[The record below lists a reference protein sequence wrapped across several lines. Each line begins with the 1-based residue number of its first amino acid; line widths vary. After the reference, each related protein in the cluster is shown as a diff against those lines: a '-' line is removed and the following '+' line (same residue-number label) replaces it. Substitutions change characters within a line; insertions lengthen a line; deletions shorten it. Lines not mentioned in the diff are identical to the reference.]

1 LRSNEPTAL
10 RADALEGAAFLAYR
24 TGDRPT
30 ARRLAEE
37 RIAILRALGDDIDAG
52 KGLVVLANIVA
63 EEELETAEHL
73 WRESVGLLGDD
84 GYTRYAFSGLG
95 LTAHSRGE
103 HGVALEWHERSLEVA
118 RRVRDARMMV
128 STLGAIAIVQLD
140 AGRPAAAVAPLRE
153 SLDLALEVHETEA
166 LARNGLIGSAMLLAS
181 EHPREAIVLVAA
193 SVAALEK
200 MHSVLIA
207 LQEQQ
212 RSEALELARSRVTDA
227 VAGQAWSEGT
237 LLEPEAAARLA
248 LAHLD

>member
-1 LRSNEPTAL
+1 
-10 RADALEGAAFLAYR
+10 
-24 TGDRPT
+24 
-30 ARRLAEE
+30 
-37 RIAILRALGDDIDAG
+37 
-52 KGLVVLANIVA
+52 VLANIVS
-63 EEELETAEHL
+63 EDELESAEHL

-103 HGVALEWHERSLEVA
+103 HGVALEWHQQSLDVA
-118 RRVRDARMMV
+118 RRVGDARMMV

-212 RSEALELARSRVTDA
+212 RSDALELARSRVTDA